1 MTSVAE
7 FTGKTVIVTGGAN
20 GIGRGIVERFAS
32 AGASVFIADVDED
45 KGANLAESLGREI
58 ARFVKT
64 DVADKQQ
71 IADCISTVHETTGR
85 VDCLINNAGIAD
97 TSTLE
102 NLAEEKAVM
111 VFKVLMLSAMTATQH
126 VAPIMRAQGGGV
138 ILNTTSVR
146 GVVSS
151 SKDGF
156 VYSALKAAVI
166 HWTKSVSSQLAAD
179 GIRINCVSPGGV
191 PTRLLVDTMFPDGA
205 PAGDA
210 SMIEQVKPM
219 MAAAQPIQR
228 AGEPA
233 DIAEAMFFLASS
245 NARWVTG
252 QNLVVDGGYTSMS
265 LESAAS

>member
-1 MTSVAE
+1 MTE

-20 GIGRGIVERFAS
+20 GIGRGIVGRFAK
-32 AGASVFIADVDED
+32 AGANVVVADVDED
-45 KGANLAESLGREI
+45 RGAKLAESLGRET
-58 ARFVKT
+58 ARFIKT
-64 DVADKQQ
+64 DVADTQQ
-71 IADCISTVHETTGR
+71 ISDCISTVHETTGR
-85 VDCLINNAGIAD
+85 IDCLINNAGIAD

-111 VFKVLMLSAMTATQH
+111 VFRVLMLSVMTATRH
-126 VAPIMRAQGGGV
+126 VVPIMRAQGGGV

-151 SKDGF
+151 SRGGF
-156 VYSALKAAVI
+156 AYSALKAAVI
-166 HWTKSVSSQLAAD
+166 HWTKSVSSQLAVD

-205 PAGDA
+205 PAGDG

-219 MAAAQPIQR
+219 LAAAQPIQR

-245 NARWVTG
+245 NAQWVTG

-265 LESAAS
+265 LEGTAS

>member
-1 MTSVAE
+1 M
-7 FTGKTVIVTGGAN
+7 GKTVIVTGGAN

-32 AGASVFIADVDED
+32 AGASVFIADMDED

-71 IADCISTVHETTGR
+71 IADYISTVHETTGR
-85 VDCLINNAGIAD
+85 IDCLINNAGIAD
-97 TSTLE
+97 TSTLD

-111 VFKVLMLSAMTATQH
+111 VFKVLMLSAMTATQL
-126 VAPIMRAQGGGV
+126 VVPIMRAQGGGV

-166 HWTKSVSSQLAAD
+166 HWTKSVSSRLAVD
-179 GIRINCVSPGGV
+179 GIRINCVSPSGV
-191 PTRLLVDTMFPDGA
+191 PTRLLVDTMFPDGP

-219 MAAAQPIQR
+219 MATAQPIQR

-245 NARWVTG
+245 KARWVTG

-265 LESAAS
+265 LEGAVS

>member
-1 MTSVAE
+1 MTE
-7 FTGKTVIVTGGAN
+7 FAGKTVIITGGAN
-20 GIGRGIVERFAS
+20 GIGRGIVERFAR

-45 KGANLAESLGREI
+45 KGTKLAESLGREV

-64 DVADKQQ
+64 DVADPQQ
-71 IADCISTVHETTGR
+71 ISDCISRVHETTGR
-85 VDCLINNAGIAD
+85 IDCLVNNAGIAD
-97 TSTLE
+97 ASTLE
-102 NLAEEKAVM
+102 DLAEEKAVL
-111 VFKVLMLSAMTATQH
+111 VFKVLMLSAMTATRQ
-126 VAPIMRAQGGGV
+126 VVPIMRAQGGGV
-138 ILNTTSVR
+138 ILNTASVR

-166 HWTKSVSSQLAAD
+166 HWTRSVSSQLAID

-191 PTRLLVDTMFPDGA
+191 PTQLLVDTMFPEGA

-210 SMIEQVKPM
+210 SIIEQVKPM

-252 QNLVVDGGYTSMS
+252 QNLVVDGGYTGMS
-265 LESAAS
+265 LESTAS